1 MLGIRGATMTQDDV
15 MEIEGESV
23 AASMETGDTSR
34 AGIGMKADVSGGY
47 SEAGQVPQALI
58 RRKVPASCAQRFK
71 L

>member
-1 MLGIRGATMTQDDV
+1 